1 MYKQKRAV
9 IVNDLSGIGKCS
21 LSVAIPLLS
30 VLDIEACA
38 LPTAVLSN
46 QTAFDKFSFLDLSDS
61 MKNTIEI
68 WKETNEHFDAIYTGF
83 LGSKDQI
90 EIIKDLVKFNDEALF
105 IVDPVMGDNGA
116 MYDTYTKELCNS
128 VRELVSMADII
139 TPNITE
145 AKILL
150 DENLDY
156 FDINN
161 LKIDE
166 IKSIAKSLSKLGPKY
181 VIITGILIDDNILN
195 ILYIKEKDDFY
206 IEKYFYNNYSYS
218 GTGDIF
224 ASLITGYS
232 LKGYD
237 IKIALKKASSFIKKA
252 IDKTIHNLRDPR
264 YGVQFES
271 ILKEVLLDE

>member
-1 MYKQKRAV
+1 MCKQKRVV

-30 VLDIEACA
+30 VLNIEACA

-46 QTAFDKFSFLDLSDS
+46 QTAFDKFSFFDLTDS
-61 MKNTIEI
+61 MKNTIEV
-68 WKETNEHFDAIYTGF
+68 WKETNEYFDGIYTGF

-90 EIIKDLVKFNDEALF
+90 ELIKDLVKFNDKALF

-116 MYDTYTKELCNS
+116 IYDTYTKELCDS

-139 TPNITE
+139 TPNLTE
-145 AKILL
+145 ANILL
-150 DENLDY
+150 DKNLDGL
-156 FDINN
+156 DISN
-161 LKIDE
+161 IT
-166 IKSIAKSLSKLGPKY
+166 IKEAKSMAKSLSNLGPKY
-181 VIITGILIDDNILN
+181 VIITGVIIDDEILN
-195 ILYIKEKDDFY
+195 ILYIKKSDEFY
-206 IEKYFYNNYSYS
+206 IEKFSYNNYSYS

-224 ASLITGYS
+224 ASLITGYF
-232 LKGYD
+232 LRGYD
-237 IKIALKKASSFIKKA
+237 IKLALKKASSFIKKA
-252 IDKTIHNLRDPR
+252 IDKTIPTLRDPR